1 VLRSFRL
8 LVQITAIVLLAWTAV
23 DLSFPEC
30 CLSEPVASGSSAA
43 LDAHYGAPSPALPD
57 IDDCFCCARCLDNG
71 ARMPRIDVDAVP
83 AEFAEPLEPLATH
96 ASTLDH
102 PPQLS

>member
-23 DLSFPEC
+23 DLAFPEC
-30 CLSEPVASGSSAA
+30 CLSEPLAADSAA
-43 LDAHYGAPSPALPD
+43 TLDTHYGSPSPDRPD
-57 IDDCFCCARCLDNG
+57 VDDCFCCARCLDNG
-71 ARMPRIDVDAVP
+71 TRIPRIGVDAVR

-96 ASTLDH
+96 ARTLDH